1 MISDTHTY
9 CRGVHHSDTSSRS
22 RVYYLF
28 YKFLKE
34 DRNEITPELGLSLLE
49 EFRDT
54 LKIRVELPE
63 LESPEQDLLSEAVA
77 NSGIFDSQL
86 YLFET
91 AGMLISLSF
100 KKPEACESLLRGIV
114 EPLLRELSLA
124 LQRIRSSRDVLHIVK
139 VHHTIMALG
148 SIAKGFPDFPSPLP
162 PDYIMPPIAVFR
174 QMTQAIIVSLEAMNI
189 FKVVREAV
197 SLQLL

>member
-1 MISDTHTY
+1 M
-9 CRGVHHSDTSSRS
+9 HHPETTARS

-49 EFRDT
+49 EFRDILT
-54 LKIRVELPE
+54 IQVDLPE

-100 KKPEACESLLRGIV
+100 KKPGECESLLQGV
-114 EPLLRELSLA
+114 VQPLLRELSDA
-124 LQRIRSSRDVLHIVK
+124 LQRISSPQDVLHILK

-148 SIAKGFPDFPSPLP
+148 SVAKGFPDFPSPIP

-174 QMTQAIIVSLEAMNI
+174 EMTQAIVVSLEAMNV

-197 SLQLL
+197 SFFL